1 MVQLLRV
8 LALRL
13 QQGELLW
20 VMQEELVD
28 RPSDVVAAVA
38 EPLPVVVVWLVLG
51 VVREVRVDKQ
61 GAVR

>member
-38 EPLPVVVVWLVLG
+38 EPLPVVVVWLVQG